1 MEKPC
6 HQNNDAETEAI
17 PALQSLEKF
26 LTAAGKSRST
36 GFRWRK
42 LGFLKAVSINGRPYL
57 TRAAVTEFLKRA
69 EAGELAANGPTVA
82 TSVGPAKKLK
92 VA

>member
-1 MEKPC
+1 MQNQVPQNDDADTEK
-6 HQNNDAETEAI
+6 I
-17 PALQSLEKF
+17 PAIQSLEKF

-42 LGFLKAVSINGRPYL
+42 LGFLKAVTINGRPYL

-69 EAGELAANGPTVA
+69 EAGELAANGVTVA
-82 TSVGPAKKLK
+82 TSVGPAKKLEM
-92 VA
+92 A